1 MISDEDLKNSLRSA
15 ATSMSRAVVHKFH
28 ENKVKYSKR
37 FLFLLLSLF
46 TNILIKKKKTK
57 NCCGLDK
64 P

>member
-46 TNILIKKKKTK
+46 INILIIKKKK
-57 NCCGLDK
+57 K
-64 P
+64 PVVA